1 MRQFLVILVFTIIS
15 TTTFGQT
22 GTKELTGI
30 LTTKNGDAIPG
41 CNVIIKGQVTSVSTQ
56 SCGEFEISIPDN
68 YEGVLVFSC
77 LTPRVWEIPIKKL
90 KDIDKVIITLN
101 DWKEF
106 ENGPCDKNFKN
117 EKRIKIK

>member
-1 MRQFLVILVFTIIS
+1 MRQFLIILVFLITS

-22 GTKELTGI
+22 STKELNGI

-41 CNVIIKGQVTSVSTQ
+41 CNVLIKGQVTSVSTQ
-56 SCGEFEISIPDN
+56 SCGEFKITVPDN

-101 DWKEF
+101 DWREF
-106 ENGPCDKNFKN
+106 ENGPCDKNFKK
-117 EKRIKIK
+117 EKKIKIK

>member
-1 MRQFLVILVFTIIS
+1 MRQFLVILVYIITS

-56 SCGEFEISIPDN
+56 PCGEFKISIPDN

-90 KDIDKVIITLN
+90 KGIDKVIITLN

-117 EKRIKIK
+117 EKSIKIK

>member
-1 MRQFLVILVFTIIS
+1 MRQFLIIFVFTITS

-22 GTKELTGI
+22 STKELTGI

-41 CNVIIKGQVTSVSTQ
+41 CNVVIKGQVTSVSTQ
-56 SCGEFEISIPDN
+56 LCGEFKITVPDN

>member
-1 MRQFLVILVFTIIS
+1 MRQYLIIFVLIITS
-15 TTTFGQT
+15 TTAFGQA
-22 GTKELTGI
+22 GTIELAGV

-56 SCGEFEISIPDN
+56 SCGEFKISVPDN

-90 KDIDKVIITLN
+90 KGIEKVIITLN

-117 EKRIKIK
+117 ERRIKIK